1 MKAGPHVEEWDGLS
15 DTLVEASPG
24 SYELRLVSNAGRYE
38 NVAAVGN
45 SGTPPTPDG
54 HVPVSIASLAVD
66 RDGAVFSANG
76 WDEAGHDWKKWDRD
90 GHSLMHA
97 NYQIRNGDPNGLPYR
112 VAVDDRFL
120 YAAYFSHNGERKAG
134 SQWIERFDRRT
145 GKAVAFRQGL
155 RPQRPDPGLSAAGG
169 GPLGLADHRPGPLG
183 QHAPGAATPG
193 RTAC

>member
-1 MKAGPHVEEWDGLS
+1 MKAGPHLEEWDGLS
-15 DTLVEASPG
+15 DMLTEAPPG
-24 SYELRLVSNAGRYE
+24 SYELWLVSNAGRYE

-45 SGTPPTPDG
+45 SGSPPSPDG

-97 NYQIRNGDPNGLPYR
+97 DFQIRNGDPNGMPYR

-120 YAAYFSHNGERKAG
+120 YQPTSRTMAKPRPAASG
-134 SQWIERFDRRT
+134 SSVSTAKRARPCASPKGLLAT
-145 GKAVAFRQGL
+145 G
-155 RPQRPDPGLSAAGG
+155 
-169 GPLGLADHRPGPLG
+169 
-183 QHAPGAATPG
+183 
-193 RTAC
+193 